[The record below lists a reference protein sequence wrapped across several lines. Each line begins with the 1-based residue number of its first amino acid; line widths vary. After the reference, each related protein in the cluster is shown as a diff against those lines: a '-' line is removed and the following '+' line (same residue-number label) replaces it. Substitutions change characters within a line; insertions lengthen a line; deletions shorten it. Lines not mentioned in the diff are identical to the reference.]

1 MPNMQPSRALFASP
15 EGRLPLVQKP
25 RRPDW
30 FDGREIRVARRCQ
43 EADAPRIIVLSVS
56 GPDGEFH
63 LPLNAGEAA
72 SLMFEIGY
80 ALEQAA
86 KAGRTPCHA

>member
-1 MPNMQPSRALFASP
+1 MPNIQPPRALFARP
-15 EGRLPLVQKP
+15 AGCLPLVRKP
-25 RRPDW
+25 RRPGW
-30 FDGREIRVARRCQ
+30 FDGSEIRVAGLCH
-43 EADAPRIIVLSVS
+43 EANASRTIVLSVS

-86 KAGRTPCHA
+86 EAGRTHCHA